1 MTGWHFGPMV
11 AFDLE
16 TDGPDP
22 ADARIVTACIAVID
36 GTGQTAPGVS
46 TWLLQPVRPIPA
58 EAAAIHGVTTER
70 AQADGQEPAGA
81 VKEITAALAD
91 HVEAGAPVVAFN
103 ASYDLTVLDREAARH
118 GVPSLAGRCADDGL
132 ALSVVD
138 PFVLDKHV
146 DRYRKGK
153 RTLTACCEHYRVRL
167 DGAHDASFDAV
178 AAARLAWRIAQQYP
192 ALADMPLHELHEL
205 QVKAKAD
212 QDVSFAA
219 YLRKQ
224 GDQART
230 VEEQTELWE
239 RAARIEAAAGH
250 WPVLPAGG
258 S

>member
-22 ADARIVTACIAVID
+22 ADARIITACVAHID
-36 GTGQTAPGVS
+36 GAGQHEPRIR
-46 TWLLQPVRPIPA
+46 TWLLRPVRPIPQGASDIHGITTEQA
-58 EAAAIHGVTTER
+58 EASG
-70 AQADGQEPAGA
+70 ADPATG
-81 VKEITAALAD
+81 VKEIATLLGEMTAAGMPI
-91 HVEAGAPVVAFN
+91 VGFN
-103 ASYDLTVLDREAARH
+103 IGYDLTVLDREMRRH
-118 GVPSLAGRCADDGL
+118 GIGSIAAGMH
-132 ALSVVD
+132 VID

-178 AAARLAWRIAQQYP
+178 AAARLAWRIAQRYP
-192 ALADMPLHELHEL
+192 ELASMPLADLHDLH
-205 QVKAKAD
+205 VKAKAD
-212 QDVSFAA
+212 QDTSFAA